1 MYPRTKFGEKQRSF
15 NSSWYEQFKWLEYSL
30 TADRAFC
37 FPCRLFNNSSGINVG
52 HAEVNY
58 SKVGFNNWKNATSKF
73 REHQLTK
80 THLNSTNS
88 LTEFLHSKPIDIILD
103 ENNEQIRSQK
113 EIQRLKNRQIMNRLI
128 DITLCLGIG
137 GRSFRGKNE
146 KDSSFNKGLFKDIVT
161 LLSKYDPLLKSHL
174 DSGPKNSS
182 YCSNLIQNDL
192 ILSVSNVIKNQFREK
207 IRNQNVSI
215 IADETSDIGHHE
227 QLSVVIRYFDNFKKC
242 PVEQFICMKRIMS
255 IDSET
260 IFNTLRDVISE
271 YDIKW
276 ESVVSMCFDGAAT
289 MSGSL
294 SGVQARFKEKNEK
307 SLFVHCYGHCLNL
320 ILVDSVGRDNKV
332 TFNFF
337 GNIQV
342 IYSFVEGS
350 CTRHA
355 VLEKIASTINIKLKT
370 LKSVST
376 TRWACRAEA
385 VSAIKK
391 NYAALLIAIAEIC
404 DNTRQ
409 ADVSVKGFGIINQMK
424 TFEFIFSMQMLDPIL
439 NLVLKV
445 STYLQSPDLNLLT
458 AVNLVTSLKHSLL
471 SLRNTESE
479 FQNIFK
485 ESVNMCEIYDIQ
497 IPDVKKRKVSSKI
510 DNSRDT
516 QHFMNSKEQEMKICV
531 YLPLLDKMINGIEV
545 RFNQETLTI
554 IKSIGHLVELETNH
568 DDVVNLCKTFDLKQS
583 EMEAEIRL
591 IEQYDPNPKGKN
603 CGEWIKW
610 LTVHGR
616 EDLFSNVFKAF
627 KIFVTIPVTSC
638 SCERTFSKLS
648 FIKTKLRSTMNQD
661 RLDGLLTINIE
672 QELARNINFDDVIEF
687 FKVLKPYERRMNL

>member
-1 MYPRTKFGEKQRSF
+1 MAFATFPKDYRKQLWMDALQLKQISAWNRICSTHFSSESYVNNGSRNVLVRDAIPFATRELLNFHNDEVLDPDDPVNNVPISQVERKIRIIRGPCQPKLNMYPRTKFGEKQRSF
-15 NSSWYEQFKWLEYSL
+15 NSSWYDQFKWLEYSL

-88 LTEFLHSKPIDIILD
+88 LTDFLQSKPIDIILD
-103 ENNEQIRSQK
+103 ENNEQIQSQK

-137 GRSFRGKNE
+137 GRPFRGKNE

-161 LLSKYDPLLKSHL
+161 LLSKYDPVLKSHL

-192 ILSVSNVIKNQFREK
+192 ILSK
-207 IRNQNVSI
+207 
-215 IADETSDIGHHE
+215 
-227 QLSVVIRYFDNFKKC
+227 Y

-260 IFNTLRDVISE
+260 IFNTLQDVISE

-294 SGVQARFKEKNEK
+294 SGVQARIKEKNEK

-320 ILVDSVGRDNKV
+320 ILVDSVGRENKV

-355 VLEKIASTINIKLKT
+355 ILEKIASNINIKLKT

-385 VSAIKK
+385 VSA
-391 NYAALLIAIAEIC
+391 
-404 DNTRQ
+404 
-409 ADVSVKGFGIINQMK
+409 VKI
-424 TFEFIFSMQMLDPIL
+424 
-439 NLVLKV
+439 
-445 STYLQSPDLNLLT
+445 
-458 AVNLVTSLKHSLL
+458 
-471 SLRNTESE
+471 
-479 FQNIFK
+479 
-485 ESVNMCEIYDIQ
+485 
-497 IPDVKKRKVSSKI
+497 
-510 DNSRDT
+510 
-516 QHFMNSKEQEMKICV
+516 
-531 YLPLLDKMINGIEV
+531 
-545 RFNQETLTI
+545 
-554 IKSIGHLVELETNH
+554 
-568 DDVVNLCKTFDLKQS
+568 
-583 EMEAEIRL
+583 
-591 IEQYDPNPKGKN
+591 
-603 CGEWIKW
+603 
-610 LTVHGR
+610 
-616 EDLFSNVFKAF
+616 
-627 KIFVTIPVTSC
+627 
-638 SCERTFSKLS
+638 
-648 FIKTKLRSTMNQD
+648 
-661 RLDGLLTINIE
+661 
-672 QELARNINFDDVIEF
+672 
-687 FKVLKPYERRMNL
+687 

>member
-1 MYPRTKFGEKQRSF
+1 MNNIFNLSIDPDDPVNVVPISQVERKIRIIRGPCQPKLNMYPRTKFGEKQRSF
-15 NSSWYEQFKWLEYSL
+15 NSFWYDQFKWLEYSI

-88 LTEFLHSKPIDIILD
+88 LTDFLQSKPIDIILD
-103 ENNEQIRSQK
+103 ENNEQSRSQK

-137 GRSFRGKNE
+137 GRPFRGKNE

-207 IRNQNVSI
+207 IRNQKISI

-227 QLSVVIRYFDNFKKC
+227 QLSIVIRYFDNFKKY
-242 PVEQFICMKRIMS
+242 PVEQFICMKRITS

-260 IFNTLRDVISE
+260 IFNTLQDVISE

-276 ESVVSMCFDGAAT
+276 ESIVSMCFDGAAT

-294 SGVQARFKEKNEK
+294 SGVQARIKEKNEK

-320 ILVDSVGRDNKV
+320 ILVDSVGRENKV

-337 GNIQV
+337 GNIQI

-355 VLEKIASTINIKLKT
+355 ILEKIASSINIKLKT

-376 TRWACRAEA
+376 TRWACRVEA
-385 VSAIKK
+385 VSAVKK
-391 NYAALLIAIAEIC
+391 NYGALLIAIAEIC

-409 ADVSVKGFGIINQMK
+409 ADVRVKGLGILHQMK
-424 TFEFIFSMQMLDPIL
+424 TFEFIFL
-439 NLVLKV
+439 
-445 STYLQSPDLNLLT
+445 Y
-458 AVNLVTSLKHSLL
+458 
-471 SLRNTESE
+471 
-479 FQNIFK
+479 F
-485 ESVNMCEIYDIQ
+485 
-497 IPDVKKRKVSSKI
+497 
-510 DNSRDT
+510 
-516 QHFMNSKEQEMKICV
+516 
-531 YLPLLDKMINGIEV
+531 
-545 RFNQETLTI
+545 
-554 IKSIGHLVELETNH
+554 
-568 DDVVNLCKTFDLKQS
+568 LC
-583 EMEAEIRL
+583 R
-591 IEQYDPNPKGKN
+591 
-603 CGEWIKW
+603 C
-610 LTVHGR
+610 
-616 EDLFSNVFKAF
+616 
-627 KIFVTIPVTSC
+627 
-638 SCERTFSKLS
+638 
-648 FIKTKLRSTMNQD
+648 
-661 RLDGLLTINIE
+661 
-672 QELARNINFDDVIEF
+672 
-687 FKVLKPYERRMNL
+687 